1 MFLKGDKLD
10 RDTLDW
16 GTIATVSGPEVNHAR
31 DVVTL
36 HVDLKPGKGHNF
48 HRHPQQEEVIYVLK
62 GKIEQWVNEEMKI
75 LEPGD
80 AAFIG
85 AGVVH
90 ASFNIGNENAEVLAI
105 LGPAVGATGYEVE
118 EVADKQPWKS
128 LRKTS

>member
-1 MFLKGDKLD
+1 MFLFGEKLD

-16 GTIATVSGPEVNHAR
+16 GTIATISGPEVNHAR
-31 DVVTL
+31 DIVTL
-36 HVDLKPGKGHNF
+36 HVELYPGKGHAF
-48 HRHPQQEEVIYVLK
+48 HRHPNQEEVIYVLK

-90 ASFNIGNENAEVLAI
+90 ASYNIGHENAQVLAI

-118 EVADKQPWKS
+118 EVADKAPWKN
-128 LRKTS
+128 LRKTT